1 MSTIEL
7 ERLLQEISSEAPSGA
22 KDLEYDPAFMEL
34 KKEIQGRPAVEM
46 GGNII
51 QEPIDPNWLKVKET
65 ALELLART
73 HDLRV
78 AVSLTRALLHTDGLP
93 GLYDGLRL
101 LHGYVERYWDT
112 VYPQLDP
119 EENNNPTGRV
129 IVLETLNDWD
139 MVVAP
144 LTRVTICSSRAM
156 GNVNLRKY
164 RIAIGKVAEFI
175 VSDEEKASVTQK
187 AVEGAFADCSL
198 DELKTNSE
206 SVSGALLMLRTLEA
220 ELEEKVGSVAG
231 PDLKKLSD
239 IVREIDKLLMDQVLK
254 REPSEMPPTEA
265 ESQVIEGP
273 GGSVIS
279 SVARS
284 LGRIDNRDDV
294 LNALSQICTYYE
306 RCEPASPVPL
316 LLKRAMRLVKKTFL
330 EIIQDLAP
338 DSVGQIE
345 LLCGRKEG
353 EE

>member
-7 ERLLQEISSEAPSGA
+7 ERLLQEISSEAPSGPE
-22 KDLEYDPAFMEL
+22 DLEYDPAFMEL

-51 QEPIDPNWLKVKET
+51 QEAIEPNWLTVKES

-78 AVSLTRALLHTDGLP
+78 AVSLTRALLRTDGLP
-93 GLYDGLRL
+93 GLYDGLSL

-119 EENNNPTGRV
+119 EENNNPMGRV

-139 MVVAP
+139 MVVGP

-187 AVEGAFADCSL
+187 TVEGAFADCSL

-206 SVSGALLMLRTLEA
+206 SVSGSLLMLCNLEA
-220 ELEEKVGSVAG
+220 ALEEKVGSAVG
-231 PDLKKLSD
+231 PDLKKLHE
-239 IVREIDKLLMDQVLK
+239 VVGEIDRLLKDQLLK
-254 REPSEMPPTEA
+254 REPSEMPPPEE
-265 ESQVIEGP
+265 ESEVIAGP
-273 GGSVIS
+273 DLAVRATK
-279 SVARS
+279 ARS
-284 LGRIDNRDDV
+284 PGRIDNRDDV
-294 LNALSQICTYYE
+294 LNALNQICTYYE
-306 RCEPASPVPL
+306 QFEPASPVPL
-316 LLKRAMRLVKKTFL
+316 LLKRAMRLVKKSFL
-330 EIIQDLAP
+330 EIMQDLAP

-345 LLCGRKEG
+345 LLCGKKEG